1 MTSHGLDWDPL
12 VIILSGTSS
21 SGKSSLARLLQRRLS
36 IPAVLIEADRTFPV
50 MPSPHPAW
58 LTSSPFGVGAALAFH
73 RSVATWAECGF
84 HVIVDGSLPYEN
96 RRLRDACLRVFE
108 AFDVRLVGV
117 RCSVDELTMRE
128 EQRPD
133 KRPSGW
139 AARQARDIHNGLH
152 YAAEMDTTD
161 RSPDD
166 CVEDLVSQL
175 GLPLLA

>member
-1 MTSHGLDWDPL
+1 MTSHGLDRDPL

-50 MPSPHPAW
+50 MPPTHPGW
-58 LTSSPFGVGAALAFH
+58 LTRSPFGVDAALAFH
-73 RSVATWAECGF
+73 RSIATWAECAF
-84 HVIVDGSLPYEN
+84 HMIVDGSLPYEN
-96 RRLRDACLRVFE
+96 RKLRDACIGVFE

-117 RCSVDELTMRE
+117 RCSVDELTTRE

-139 AARQARDIHNGLH
+139 AARQARDIHDGLH
-152 YAAEMDTTD
+152 YAAEVDMT
-161 RSPDD
+161 
-166 CVEDLVSQL
+166 CF
-175 GLPLLA
+175 

>member
-21 SGKSSLARLLQRRLS
+21 SGKSSLAKVLQRRLS
-36 IPAVLIEADRTFPV
+36 LPAVLIEADRTFPV

-152 YAAEMDTTD
+152 YAAEVDTTD